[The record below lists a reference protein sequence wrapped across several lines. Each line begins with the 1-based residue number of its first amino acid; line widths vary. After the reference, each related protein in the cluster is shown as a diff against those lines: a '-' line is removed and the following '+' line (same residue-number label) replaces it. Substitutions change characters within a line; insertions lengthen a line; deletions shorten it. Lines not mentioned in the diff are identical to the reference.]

1 MIFALSWS
9 IVLFAKKSLGENM
22 SKSVNHNWFTNPPS
36 HQLPP
41 PLSPDHVIRGRI
53 PSALADLDVIHR
65 SHQWVP
71 SSHQIRPPDDEKAR
85 KATEI
90 ELIISKWPS
99 LKDFVVCEIFD
110 AHVGDQDQLP
120 EWMFKPCPFK
130 YNLAEYSNHY
140 VLWNTRHDFNYF
152 GLDEAC
158 INAVLTTEI
167 TRLLLRL
174 PSSSTPHETT
184 PRETTRLEF
193 DFAWYKV

>member
-1 MIFALSWS
+1 
-9 IVLFAKKSLGENM
+9 M

-36 HQLPP
+36 HQPLP

-71 SSHQIRPPDDEKAR
+71 SSTQVRPPDSEKAR
-85 KATEI
+85 KAKEI
-90 ELIISKWPS
+90 EVIISKWPS
-99 LKDFVVCEIFD
+99 LKDFVVCEIFE
-110 AHVGDQDQLP
+110 AKDQDQLLP

-130 YNLAEYSNHY
+130 YNLSEYSNHY
-140 VLWNTRHDFNYF
+140 VLWNTRHDFNYS

-158 INAVLTTEI
+158 VNAVLTTEI
-167 TRLLLRL
+167 TKLLLDCRVKN
-174 PSSSTPHETT
+174 TTTAHDTTAHDTTAHEI
-184 PRETTRLEF
+184 TTRIEF